1 MQQYRPGV
9 GVRRGSVNSHLSD
22 SSESESESESE
33 SAPVVSADPLTLPS
47 PNSAAN
53 KQLSKL
59 LFAAYTRLDRDSLT
73 GTVTLLSNR

>member
-9 GVRRGSVNSHLSD
+9 GVRRGSVNPHMSD
-22 SSESESESESE
+22 PSESESE

-59 LFAAYTRLDRDSLT
+59 LFAAYASLAGDFLT